1 MEYYSAM
8 KKSEI
13 MPSEATWIDL
23 ETNIPSEVSQV
34 EKDKYFI
41 VSLICGIYIQNRN
54 GLTDMENK
62 HMVAKMDE
70 GEEG

>member
-1 MEYYSAM
+1 
-8 KKSEI
+8 
-13 MPSEATWIDL
+13 MPFAATRMDI
-23 ETNIPSEVSQV
+23 ENITLSEVSQV

-62 HMVAKMDE
+62 HMVAK
-70 GEEG
+70 GEREE